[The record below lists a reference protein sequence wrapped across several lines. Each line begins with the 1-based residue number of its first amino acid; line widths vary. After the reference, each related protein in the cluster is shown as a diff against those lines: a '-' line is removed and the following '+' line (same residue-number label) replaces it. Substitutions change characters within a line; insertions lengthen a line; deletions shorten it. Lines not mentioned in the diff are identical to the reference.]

1 MKKDTR
7 YAVILI
13 LAVVMAIVAIAAARR
28 RDYPVYA
35 GVYRGSAL
43 TTSQTEIILPND
55 HIAQETI
62 IINRGTGKLYFKYG
76 EGTICTSA
84 DLYVKSGE
92 AWPVTKAPWSTLE
105 LLAADSSAEYE
116 ISVLY

>member
-1 MKKDTR
+1 MKTR
-7 YAVILI
+7 HAVILI
-13 LAVVMAIVAIAAARR
+13 LGIVLAIVAIAAARR

-35 GVYRGSAL
+35 GPYRGTAL
-43 TTSQTEIILPND
+43 TTSQTEITLPND
-55 HIAQETI
+55 HFAQETI
-62 IINRGTGKLYFKYG
+62 IINRGTGKLYFKFG
-76 EGTICTSA
+76 AGTISTST

-92 AWPVTKAPWSTLE
+92 AWPVTKAPWTTLE